1 MYMYL
6 VLYNQIKAVPKCLS
20 RYPAGL
26 NRLVLVYCKILTGPC
41 SAATDCPVI
50 NVLDM
55 LA

>member
-26 NRLVLVYCKILTGPC
+26 HRLVLVYCKILSAC
-41 SAATDCPVI
+41 SGGIDCPVV